1 MTLYLRLAWRN
12 IWRHRRRTINILLA
26 MSLSLGMM
34 MWYDGLIDG
43 FNNAIY
49 GNAIRVLGGN
59 IQIHAAGYRAKVDS
73 NPLLPL
79 TNDAAVVEAA
89 LAHPDVISATRRIQT
104 GGLLSNREGAFGVSL
119 IGIDPEAE
127 AAPIKE
133 GNDAGKPLSLI
144 AQNIKEGEWLT
155 SDSLIAQNIKE
166 GEWLTS
172 DGGDVILIGRGMAD
186 VMDVKVGDRI
196 TMVGSDIHKQNRQ
209 RTMTVVGI
217 YDIGIPTLERQSAY
231 IPLAEAQ
238 ALFGLDGQSTEIQV
252 NIKRLGE
259 EEKVVS
265 ALAPA
270 LPGYEV
276 ESWNQNYPELET
288 AINSKGAAMTVF
300 GIIIISIAAIGILN
314 LLLMAVYE
322 RTREIGL
329 LGAMGMKPRQIATLF
344 VLEGALI
351 GLVGA
356 AAGVVV
362 GLVIN
367 GISAK
372 VGLDYSSYASMSD
385 YMALINSR
393 IYPSMGLQNIGWR
406 AGTVVII
413 STLAA
418 FIPAREASHREP
430 AEALHYV

>member
-1 MTLYLRLAWRN
+1 MILYLRLAWRN
-12 IWRHRRRTINILLA
+12 IWRHKRRTINIILA
-26 MSLSLGMM
+26 MSLSLGLM

-59 IQIHAAGYRAKVDS
+59 IQIHAGGYRARVDS

-79 TNDAAVVEAA
+79 TDDAAVVETA
-89 LAHPDVISATRRIQT
+89 LAHPEVISATRRIVT
-104 GGLLSNREGAFGVSL
+104 GGLLSNREGAFGVSI

-127 AAPIKE
+127 AAPILE

-144 AQNIKEGEWLT
+144 AQNIAEGEWLT
-155 SDSLIAQNIKE
+155 ADS
-166 GEWLTS
+166 
-172 DGGDVILIGRGMAD
+172 GDVILIGRGMAD
-186 VMDVKVGDRI
+186 VMNVEVGDRI
-196 TMVGSDIHKQNRQ
+196 TMVGSDVHKQNRQ
-209 RTMTVVGI
+209 RTMTVIGI
-217 YDIGIPTLERQSAY
+217 YDIGIPTMERQMAY

-252 NIKRLGE
+252 NIKQLGE
-259 EEKVVS
+259 EETVVS

-270 LPGYEV
+270 LAGYEV
-276 ESWNQNYPELET
+276 ESWNRNYPELEQ

-329 LGAMGMKPRQIATLF
+329 LGAMGLKPREIGALF
-344 VLEGALI
+344 VLEGAMI

-356 AAGVVV
+356 AAGVVT
-362 GLVIN
+362 GLIIN
-367 GISAK
+367 GIFAQ
-372 VGLDYSSYASMSD
+372 VGLDYGDFSTVTE

-393 IYPSMGLQNIGWR
+393 IYPSMGLQNLGWR